1 MRKKRIALKLLR
13 WFIESG
19 LACFMIIALITL
31 LFGEE
36 LHWRKA
42 CVNAIVL
49 AVLIT
54 LLRVKRKYG
63 NDIMAYFNRSKR
75 KKQGWGV
82 AYLAGNDY
90 LRAWKPYNP

>member
-1 MRKKRIALKLLR
+1 MRKKRI
-13 WFIESG
+13 
-19 LACFMIIALITL
+19 

-63 NDIMAYFNRSKR
+63 NDIMAYFNRPMR
-75 KKQGWGV
+75 KKQG
-82 AYLAGNDY
+82 
-90 LRAWKPYNP
+90 

>member
-1 MRKKRIALKLLR
+1 MRKKGIVLEWLR

-63 NDIMAYFNRSKR
+63 NDIMAYFNRPMR
-75 KKQGWGV
+75 KKQG
-82 AYLAGNDY
+82 
-90 LRAWKPYNP
+90 

>member
-1 MRKKRIALKLLR
+1 MRKKKIALKLLR

-36 LHWRKA
+36 LHWWKV
-42 CVNAIVL
+42 CVNAIVF

-63 NDIMAYFNRSKR
+63 NDIAAYFNRPMR
-75 KKQGWGV
+75 KKQG
-82 AYLAGNDY
+82 
-90 LRAWKPYNP
+90 

>member
-1 MRKKRIALKLLR
+1 MRKKKIALELLR

-54 LLRVKRKYG
+54 LLRVKGKYG
-63 NDIMAYFNRSKR
+63 NDIMAYSDQPKR
-75 KKQGWGV
+75 KKQG
-82 AYLAGNDY
+82 
-90 LRAWKPYNP
+90 

>member
-1 MRKKRIALKLLR
+1 MRRKRIALELLR

-54 LLRVKRKYG
+54 LAQVKRKYG
-63 NDIMAYFNRSKR
+63 NNIAAYFNRPKR
-75 KKQGWGV
+75 KKQG
-82 AYLAGNDY
+82 
-90 LRAWKPYNP
+90 

>member
-1 MRKKRIALKLLR
+1 MTRKKVALESLR

-19 LACFMIIALITL
+19 LACLMIISLITV

-42 CVNAIVL
+42 CVNAVVL

-54 LLRVKRKYG
+54 LVRVKRKYG
-63 NDIMAYFNRSKR
+63 KDIMAYFNRPKR
-75 KKQGWGV
+75 KKEG
-82 AYLAGNDY
+82 
-90 LRAWKPYNP
+90 

>member
-1 MRKKRIALKLLR
+1 MRKKKIALKLLR

-54 LLRVKRKYG
+54 LLRVKG
-63 NDIMAYFNRSKR
+63 NRGLFQSAKAEKARVGGCVSRGK
-75 KKQGWGV
+75 
-82 AYLAGNDY
+82 
-90 LRAWKPYNP
+90 

>member
-1 MRKKRIALKLLR
+1 MRRKRIALELLR

-31 LFGEE
+31 LLGEE
-36 LHWRKA
+36 PHWRKA

-54 LLRVKRKYG
+54 LLRVKGKYG
-63 NDIMAYFNRSKR
+63 NDIAAYFNRPKR
-75 KKQGWGV
+75 KKQG
-82 AYLAGNDY
+82 
-90 LRAWKPYNP
+90 

>member
-1 MRKKRIALKLLR
+1 MRKKKIALELLR
-13 WFIESG
+13 WLIESG

-63 NDIMAYFNRSKR
+63 NDIAACFNRPKP
-75 KKQGWGV
+75 KKQG
-82 AYLAGNDY
+82 
-90 LRAWKPYNP
+90 

>member
-1 MRKKRIALKLLR
+1 MRGKKIALKLLR

-54 LLRVKRKYG
+54 LVRVKRKYG
-63 NDIMAYFNRSKR
+63 KDIMAYSNRPKR
-75 KKQGWGV
+75 KKQG
-82 AYLAGNDY
+82 
-90 LRAWKPYNP
+90 

>member
-1 MRKKRIALKLLR
+1 MTRKRIALELLR

-19 LACFMIIALITL
+19 LACLMIISLITV

-36 LHWRKA
+36 PHWWKV

-75 KKQGWGV
+75 KKQG
-82 AYLAGNDY
+82 
-90 LRAWKPYNP
+90 

>member
-1 MRKKRIALKLLR
+1 MRRKRIALELLR

-31 LFGEE
+31 LLGEE
-36 LHWRKA
+36 PHWRKA

-54 LLRVKRKYG
+54 LLRVKGKYG

-75 KKQGWGV
+75 KKQG
-82 AYLAGNDY
+82 
-90 LRAWKPYNP
+90 

>member
-1 MRKKRIALKLLR
+1 MRRKRIALELLC

-19 LACFMIIALITL
+19 LACLMIISLITV

-36 LHWRKA
+36 LHWRKV
-42 CVNAIVL
+42 CVNAVVL

-63 NDIMAYFNRSKR
+63 NDIMAYFNRPKR
-75 KKQGWGV
+75 KKQG
-82 AYLAGNDY
+82 
-90 LRAWKPYNP
+90 

>member
-1 MRKKRIALKLLR
+1 MRKKKIALKLLR
-13 WFIESG
+13 WFVESG

-31 LFGEE
+31 LLGEE

-54 LLRVKRKYG
+54 LLRVKGKYG
-63 NDIMAYFNRSKR
+63 NDIMAYFNRPMR
-75 KKQGWGV
+75 KKQG
-82 AYLAGNDY
+82 
-90 LRAWKPYNP
+90 

>member
-1 MRKKRIALKLLR
+1 
-13 WFIESG
+13 
-19 LACFMIIALITL
+19 MIIALITL

-54 LLRVKRKYG
+54 LLRVKGKYG
-63 NDIMAYFNRSKR
+63 NDIAAYFNRPKR
-75 KKQGWGV
+75 KKEG
-82 AYLAGNDY
+82 
-90 LRAWKPYNP
+90 

>member
-1 MRKKRIALKLLR
+1 MRKKKIALELLR
-13 WFIESG
+13 WFMESG
-19 LACFMIIALITL
+19 LACLMIISLITV

-54 LLRVKRKYG
+54 LLRVKGKYG
-63 NDIMAYFNRSKR
+63 NDITACFNRPKP
-75 KKQGWGV
+75 KKQG
-82 AYLAGNDY
+82 
-90 LRAWKPYNP
+90 

>member
-1 MRKKRIALKLLR
+1 MRKKKIALELLR
-13 WFIESG
+13 WLIESG
-19 LACFMIIALITL
+19 LACFMVIALITL

-54 LLRVKRKYG
+54 LLRVKGKYG
-63 NDIMAYFNRSKR
+63 NDIMAYSDQPKR
-75 KKQGWGV
+75 KKQG
-82 AYLAGNDY
+82 
-90 LRAWKPYNP
+90 